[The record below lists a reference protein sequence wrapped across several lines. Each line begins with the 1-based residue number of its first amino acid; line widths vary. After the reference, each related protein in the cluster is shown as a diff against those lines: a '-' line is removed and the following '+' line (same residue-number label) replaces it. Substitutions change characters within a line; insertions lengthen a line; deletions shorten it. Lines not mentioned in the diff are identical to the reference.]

1 MSDVQ
6 KLAETVAA
14 EFESAWTGS
23 KRKAAA
29 ALAGLVRLAEEAD
42 TLRAELRI
50 REESQIPVL
59 PRAAQERLEAAE
71 ADRDRLAAALQEIH
85 HLAQTRRT
93 GLHMDGS
100 EHWAHPLVGEIH
112 AIARAAL
119 RAGEDAE

>member
-29 ALAGLVRLAEEAD
+29 ALDELVRLAEEAD

-71 ADRDRLAAALQEIH
+71 ADRDRLAAALKAIC
-85 HLAQTRRT
+85 QTTDSGPWIAVYREVGGGYE
-93 GLHMDGS
+93 GLQ
-100 EHWAHPLVGEIH
+100 